1 MQGVKQRVARA
12 ALVVLAVIA
21 VGAAA
26 CTGCSAGPQIAK
38 YAKTAQGQLGRV
50 NVLIDQ
56 CAQGSVAPGSCA
68 EAKGG
73 VSAVSQSLADIEKAA
88 K

>member
-1 MQGVKQRVARA
+1 MQGIKFGVARA
-12 ALVVLAVIA
+12 ALLVVAVVA
-21 VGAAA
+21 LGAAA
-26 CTGCSAGPQIAK
+26 CAGCSAGPQIAK
-38 YAKTAQGQLGRV
+38 HAKTAQGQLGRV